1 MITLRFLFITL
12 AAILTAG
19 CGYHLVGYGSSLP
32 NHIKTI
38 AIPTFKNS
46 SIEPNIH
53 RDVTDSIR
61 RAFISDGR
69 LKLIDARRADL
80 IIKGTL
86 IKYQLQPVSFSAQD
100 TVDEYIIRLGVQV
113 EAYDRIKKKLLFKQ
127 EFNPQWDYR
136 VTSSVVDSESAR
148 NTALIQSY
156 SDLADQLVSIII
168 DQF

>member
-1 MITLRFLFITL
+1 MTTLRFLFIAL

-19 CGYHLVGYGSSLP
+19 CGYHLVGHGSSLP
-32 NHIKTI
+32 AHIKTI

-53 RDVTDSIR
+53 RDATDSIR

-86 IKYQLQPVSFSAQD
+86 INYQLQPVSFSAQD

-113 EAYDRIKKKLLFKQ
+113 EAYDRIKKRIFFKQ
-127 EFNPQWDYR
+127 EFNTQWDYR
-136 VTSSVVDSESAR
+136 VTSSVIDSESAKH
-148 NTALIQSY
+148 TALIEAY
-156 SDLADQLVSIII
+156 NDLADRLVSIII
-168 DQF
+168 EKF

>member
-46 SIEPNIH
+46 STEPNSH

-100 TVDEYIIRLGVQV
+100 TVDEYIVRLGVQV

-148 NTALIQSY
+148 NTALIRSY
-156 SDLADQLVSIII
+156 NDLADQLVSIII

>member
-100 TVDEYIIRLGVQV
+100 TVDEYIIRLGVQI
-113 EAYDRIKKKLLFKQ
+113 EAYDRIKKKILFKQ
-127 EFNPQWDYR
+127 EFNTQWDYR
-136 VTSSVVDSESAR
+136 VTSNVIDSELAK
-148 NTALIQSY
+148 NTALIGAFTDL
-156 SDLADQLVSIII
+156 SDRLVSIII
-168 DQF
+168 EKF

>member
-1 MITLRFLFITL
+1 MITFRFLFITL

-46 SIEPNIH
+46 STEPNSH

-100 TVDEYIIRLGVQV
+100 TVDEYIIRLGVQI

-148 NTALIQSY
+148 NTALIRSY

>member
-86 IKYQLQPVSFSAQD
+86 IKYKLQPVSFSAQD
-100 TVDEYIIRLGVQV
+100 TVDEYIVRLGVQI
-113 EAYDRIKKKLLFKQ
+113 EAYDRIKKKLLFKE
-127 EFNPQWDYR
+127 EFNSQWDYR

-148 NTALIQSY
+148 NTALIRSY
-156 SDLADQLVSIII
+156 NDLADQLVSIII

>member
-100 TVDEYIIRLGVQV
+100 TVDEYIIRLGVQI

-148 NTALIQSY
+148 NTALIRSY
-156 SDLADQLVSIII
+156 NDLADQLVSIII

>member
-32 NHIKTI
+32 AHIKTI

-53 RDVTDSIR
+53 RGATDSIR

-86 IKYQLQPVSFSAQD
+86 INYQLQPVSFSAQD
-100 TVDEYIIRLGVQV
+100 TVDEYIIRLGVQI
-113 EAYDRIKKKLLFKQ
+113 EAYDRIKKKILFKQ
-127 EFNPQWDYR
+127 EFNTQWDYR
-136 VTSSVVDSESAR
+136 VTSSVIDSELAK
-148 NTALIQSY
+148 NTALIEAY
-156 SDLADQLVSIII
+156 NDLADRLVSIII
-168 DQF
+168 EQF

>member
-1 MITLRFLFITL
+1 MITLRLLFITL
-12 AAILTAG
+12 AVILTAG
-19 CGYHLVGYGSSLP
+19 CGYNLVGYGSSLP

-127 EFNPQWDYR
+127 EFNSQWDYR

>member
-100 TVDEYIIRLGVQV
+100 TVDEYIIRLGVQI
-113 EAYDRIKKKLLFKQ
+113 EAYDRI
-127 EFNPQWDYR
+127 
-136 VTSSVVDSESAR
+136 
-148 NTALIQSY
+148 
-156 SDLADQLVSIII
+156 
-168 DQF
+168 

>member
-1 MITLRFLFITL
+1 MITFRFLFITL

-46 SIEPNIH
+46 STEPNSH

-100 TVDEYIIRLGVQV
+100 TVDEYIIRLGVQI

-148 NTALIQSY
+148 NTALIRSY
-156 SDLADQLVSIII
+156 NDLADQLVSIII

>member
-1 MITLRFLFITL
+1 MITFRFLFITL

-100 TVDEYIIRLGVQV
+100 TVDEYIVRLGVQI

-156 SDLADQLVSIII
+156 NDLADQLVSIII

>member
-100 TVDEYIIRLGVQV
+100 TVDEYIIRLGVQIK
-113 EAYDRIKKKLLFKQ
+113 AYDRIKKKLLFKQ

-148 NTALIQSY
+148 NTALIRSY
-156 SDLADQLVSIII
+156 NDLADQLVSIII

>member
-148 NTALIQSY
+148 NTALIRSY
-156 SDLADQLVSIII
+156 NDLADQLVSIII

>member
-1 MITLRFLFITL
+1 MITFRFLFITL

-100 TVDEYIIRLGVQV
+100 TVDEYIIRLGVQI

-148 NTALIQSY
+148 NTALIRSY
-156 SDLADQLVSIII
+156 NDLADQLVSIII

>member
-86 IKYQLQPVSFSAQD
+86 IKYQLQPVSFSTQD
-100 TVDEYIIRLGVQV
+100 TVDEYIIRLGVQI

-156 SDLADQLVSIII
+156 NDLADQLVSIII

>member
-1 MITLRFLFITL
+1 MITLRLLFITL

-100 TVDEYIIRLGVQV
+100 TVDEYIVRLGVQI

-148 NTALIQSY
+148 NTALIQTY
-156 SDLADQLVSIII
+156 NDLADQLVSIII